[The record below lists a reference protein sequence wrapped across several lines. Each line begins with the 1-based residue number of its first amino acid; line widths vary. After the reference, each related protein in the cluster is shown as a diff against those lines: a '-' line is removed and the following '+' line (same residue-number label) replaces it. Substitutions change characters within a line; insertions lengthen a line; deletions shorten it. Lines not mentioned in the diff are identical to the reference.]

1 MDLEKLN
8 KQYLALKNRLKAEKT
23 KIETEKK
30 NIKTKETQKLTKLG
44 DKKILEGEYDKA
56 KINKDKNLMKSKK
69 SEIEDVDKDIEKLD
83 SEIGDIKDIIKI
95 HENKIKGLEEQIND
109 KLKEL
114 QEKPELKKHIEEVMI
129 KKYERQVKN
138 GKDGKEKST
147 VKKEK
152 IEKLQKLVEKRPAVK
167 NYLIGIMNS
176 TNEVNKLN
184 EDLKKMGQTDPKALN
199 IKRKLITDLEE
210 KIKKNKELLLGI
222 KALDFK
228 EEDLEELLKSGI
240 IVNKNGKIDLTT
252 TLNKRKAQLNREIKR
267 YTESIANHEEALK
280 MFGRSTE
287 LNTKT
292 TYQQQSQTRN
302 MNSEPNLK
310 PEPIKSSDAEQENS
324 SDPLQQSYAQQ
335 EEKTKWYQFIKR
347 FKNWNEKRKQ
357 KALTSGGEPLKGQEP
372 VQVVSE
378 PIQED
383 DSQKENSFRNSL
395 KYEIVNDLYNDIDKK
410 IINDV
415 KNKRKEANIVQQK
428 NDGR

>member
-114 QEKPELKKHIEEVMI
+114 QENPELKKHIEEVMI

-199 IKRKLITDLEE
+199 IKRKLIPDLEE

-280 MFGRSTE
+280 TFGRSTE

-357 KALTSGGEPLKGQEP
+357 KALPSGGEPLKEQEP
-372 VQVVSE
+372 VQVASE

>member
-114 QEKPELKKHIEEVMI
+114 QENPELKKHIEEVMI

-147 VKKEK
+147 GKKEK

-199 IKRKLITDLEE
+199 IKRKLIPDLEE

-280 MFGRSTE
+280 TFGRSTE

-292 TYQQQSQTRN
+292 AYQQQSQTRN

-335 EEKTKWYQFIKR
+335 EEKTKWYQFIKK

-357 KALTSGGEPLKGQEP
+357 KALTSGEPLKEQEP
-372 VQVVSE
+372 VQVASE
-378 PIQED
+378 PIQGD
-383 DSQKENSFRNSL
+383 NSQKENSFRNSL

-415 KNKRKEANIVQQK
+415 KNKRKEANVVQQK